1 MRELNHMRRHIA
13 IGRDKNHDKAIDDIL
28 RTQNKTAVDRLRK
41 ENEALLQERE
51 EMRNHMD
58 RFERHLQEVISF

>member
-1 MRELNHMRRHIA
+1 MRELNHMRRHIHV
-13 IGRDKNHDKAIDDIL
+13 GREKTQDKAIDDVL

-41 ENEALLQERE
+41 ENEALLRERE